1 MLSATVNAVKSAQI
15 CPKLPKTA
23 KICQNLPKYETLKF
37 RQKSR
42 FQCFSK
48 IKNFMC
54 RGGTRTC
61 FHRLDFQSKNFSY
74 AIFIVKKWPLY
85 VNFCIPLCGKY
96 FFWQP
101 STPLVN
107 MRFCTHVPNS
117 TMNKNLRSGKPYRRR
132 KMVFLASKTLL
143 SLSGTL
149 RIYWICVPD
158 EDYNAREMQHWSILF
173 QWFKRVAELE
183 KLLVLNFC
191 IALR

>member
-1 MLSATVNAVKSAQI
+1 MVEKLWGFEDFSPSSGMLSATVNAGKSAQI

-23 KICQNLPKYETLKF
+23 KFCQNLPKDETLKF

-48 IKNFMC
+48 IKISMC
-54 RGGTRTC
+54 RGGTRAC

-107 MRFCTHVPNS
+107 MRFYTHVPNS
-117 TMNKNLRSGKPYRRR
+117 TMNKNLRSSKPYRCR
-132 KMVFLASKTLL
+132 KMIFLASKTLL
-143 SLSGTL
+143 SLSGA
-149 RIYWICVPD
+149 V
-158 EDYNAREMQHWSILF
+158 
-173 QWFKRVAELE
+173 E
-183 KLLVLNFC
+183 KNFFFNFEC
-191 IALR
+191 YDLTNGKE